1 MTDEYDNRMKE
12 IVKYDIEYFKQNY
25 SYQLMSVEFEVSTS
39 LWGRKILLVRCSEYL
54 PELSTILTKRDYEL
68 SRITIENEKLL
79 IIYSKP

>member
-39 LWGRKILLVRCSEYL
+39 LWGRKILLVRCFEYL